1 MLIINDRNTK
11 IIIIWSLNL
20 EKTPTEKS
28 CTDEKGAY
36 KRKGNWQRYH
46 HIKNS
51 TCMLV
56 QEEVG
61 KENLILQ
68 WTD

>member
-1 MLIINDRNTK
+1 MV
-11 IIIIWSLNL
+11 L
-20 EKTPTEKS
+20 EFGKDANWKS
-28 CTDEKGAY
+28 CTDEKGAC